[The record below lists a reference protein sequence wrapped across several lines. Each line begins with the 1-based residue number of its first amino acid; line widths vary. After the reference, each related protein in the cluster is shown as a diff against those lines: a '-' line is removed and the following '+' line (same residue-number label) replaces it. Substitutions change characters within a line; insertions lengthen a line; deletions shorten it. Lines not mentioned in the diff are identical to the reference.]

1 MIKPT
6 GQGPVL
12 RNLEWRLE
20 NWGEYLRNNGT
31 IDGQADSLEGGYRSE
46 QSKIWNPPG
55 PKPDIPDEIDAWE
68 VCLAVLLMP
77 LLSQLV
83 LKLTYVK
90 DLEQDEIAKVVRRA
104 TRLRIRGCHIPKAL
118 AHARIEID
126 RILRMPKDRLSQR
139 VKELGQRMLG
149 QREDMLVD

>member
-1 MIKPT
+1 MPISRDAAT
-6 GQGPVL
+6 I
-12 RNLEWRLE
+12 RNLEWRLK
-20 NWGEYLRNNGT
+20 NWGDYLRNNGS
-31 IDGQADSLEGGYRSE
+31 IYGEAGSVEGGFRSK
-46 QSKIWNPPG
+46 QSKIWNAPG
-55 PKPDIPDEIDAWE
+55 PRPEIPEEVDAWE
-68 VCLAVLLMP
+68 VCLAVLLLP

-90 DLEQDEIAKVVRRA
+90 DLEQDEIAKVVRRS
-104 TRLRIRGCHIPKAL
+104 TRLRIRASHITKAL

-139 VKELGQRMLG
+139 VKELGQRMIG